1 MFVPMEGHC
10 LVGTLSRKG
19 RLHAI
24 IVAPAEGG
32 GYFVAGW
39 SKEDLSGV
47 GTFRGPTIPVYEHEL
62 PFAVSQSSTADWSSV
77 RVAWRSVRCPPI
89 ALNGWVAGWNH
100 SEPDIFSAEEFG
112 VH

>member
-10 LVGTLSRKG
+10 LVGTLGGSG
-19 RLHAI
+19 RMHAI

-32 GYFVAGW
+32 GYFVAAW
-39 SKEDLSGV
+39 FKEDPNDV
-47 GTFRGPTIPVYEHEL
+47 GSFRGPTIPVYAQEL
-62 PFAVSQSSTADWSSV
+62 PFAVSQSSTADWSSA
-77 RVAWRSVRCPPI
+77 RVAWRSVRCSPI

-100 SEPDIFSAEEFG
+100 LEPNIFPAEQFG